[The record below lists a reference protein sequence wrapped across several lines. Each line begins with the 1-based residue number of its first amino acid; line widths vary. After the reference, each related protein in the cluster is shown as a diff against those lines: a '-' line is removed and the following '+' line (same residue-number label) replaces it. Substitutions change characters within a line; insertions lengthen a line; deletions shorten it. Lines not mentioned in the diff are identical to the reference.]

1 MMTSSVV
8 GQRRSSKAV
17 PKATLAPKKVMV
29 TVWWSPASLIHYSL
43 LNPGKTITPV
53 RSILNKLMRCTK
65 TCNAC
70 SLPLVN
76 RMDPILLHDNTQLRV
91 TQPMLQ
97 KLNELGYKVL
107 PHLSYSLDLLPSD
120 CHFFKHPD
128 FFGRENSSTNS
139 RMEEM
144 LFKSSLN
151 PEAQNSF
158 ATGIKPSN
166 WQKCV
171 DGNGSYFD

>member
-1 MMTSSVV
+1 MTSSLV

-97 KLNELGYKVL
+97 KLNELGSDVL
-107 PHLSYSLDLLPSD
+107 PPLPCSPDLSPTDY
-120 CHFFKHPD
+120 HFFKHLD
-128 FFGRENSSTNS
+128 NFLQIKHFHNQQDAENAFQ
-139 RMEEM
+139 E
-144 LFKSSLN
+144 F
-151 PEAQNSF
+151 
-158 ATGIKPSN
+158 IK
-166 WQKCV
+166 
-171 DGNGSYFD
+171 F